1 MRFTKANHIKL
12 PKTAYQSHHQAHV
25 PDRRIC
31 EAPHCDEE
39 GLFPAPKSRD
49 ALRDYRYFCLDHVR
63 DYNKRW
69 NYFSGMEGKALEQA
83 VRDATSWERPS
94 WKFGTGA
101 DKVPRPDELHDIFD
115 LFEDDVTST
124 KQAAAAQLDPEER
137 AAWACLGIDPTED
150 KNILKKRYNQ
160 LVKQHHPDKHQGNQ
174 EAEQKAEEKLKEI
187 NLAYSLLRNKLAKT

>member
-1 MRFTKANHIKL
+1 MRYSKADHIKTPHL
-12 PKTAYQSHHQAHV
+12 RSEKEAFQKAPEM
-25 PDRRIC
+25 RLC
-31 EAPHCDEE
+31 EMKDCQEHGE
-39 GLFPAPKSRD
+39 FPAPRNRD
-49 ALRDYRYFCLDHVR
+49 ALRDYRWFCLDHVR
-63 DYNKRW
+63 EYNRNW
-69 NYFSGMEGKALEQA
+69 NYFSGIEGEALEKEIRA
-83 VRDATSWERPS
+83 AATWERPS